1 MVIGNGIELMLRKI
15 LMTWLLNSSITK
27 TPNYGEINDTIDYIL
42 TEELTGMENKKM
54 IIDNLTLDE
63 VGLLHTSLK
72 GMIIKMKELEVP
84 EFFIEM
90 AIPLLDQIDNILDKK
105 VDEQKTFI
113 ELVGDQLDDVLLA
126 SSIIEKDPDVV
137 IPEYK

>member
-1 MVIGNGIELMLRKI
+1 
-15 LMTWLLNSSITK
+15 
-27 TPNYGEINDTIDYIL
+27 
-42 TEELTGMENKKM
+42 
-54 IIDNLTLDE
+54 
-63 VGLLHTSLK
+63 
-72 GMIIKMKELEVP
+72 MIIKMKELEVP

>member
-1 MVIGNGIELMLRKI
+1 MI
-15 LMTWLLNSSITK
+15 
-27 TPNYGEINDTIDYIL
+27 IND
-42 TEELTGMENKKM
+42 
-54 IIDNLTLDE
+54 LTLDE

-72 GMIIKMKELEVP
+72 GMIIKMNELEVP

-105 VDEQKTFI
+105 VEEQKTFI
-113 ELVGDQLDDVLLA
+113 ELVSDQLDDVLLA
-126 SSIIEKDPDVV
+126 SSIIKKDPDVV

>member
-1 MVIGNGIELMLRKI
+1 
-15 LMTWLLNSSITK
+15 
-27 TPNYGEINDTIDYIL
+27 
-42 TEELTGMENKKM
+42 MENKKM

-113 ELVGDQLDDVLLA
+113 ELVSDQLDDVLLA

>member
-1 MVIGNGIELMLRKI
+1 
-15 LMTWLLNSSITK
+15 
-27 TPNYGEINDTIDYIL
+27 
-42 TEELTGMENKKM
+42 MENKKM

-113 ELVGDQLDDVLLA
+113 ELVSDQLDDVSLA
-126 SSIIEKDPDVV
+126 SSIIKKDPDVV

>member
-1 MVIGNGIELMLRKI
+1 
-15 LMTWLLNSSITK
+15 
-27 TPNYGEINDTIDYIL
+27 
-42 TEELTGMENKKM
+42 M

>member
-1 MVIGNGIELMLRKI
+1 
-15 LMTWLLNSSITK
+15 
-27 TPNYGEINDTIDYIL
+27 
-42 TEELTGMENKKM
+42 MENKKM